1 MGTIIKGDFD
11 GKILYTH
18 SYVNTQKSLL
28 AGVLEA
34 SIKPVRFSQIVKDFN
49 LDAGLIFELFDDL
62 VANGQ
67 IKGSLFGGRQ
77 VMSAVFVPSIFTKAQ
92 QQYAMS
98 FFKQNGYIGKR
109 D

>member
-1 MGTIIKGDFD
+1 MGTIINGNFD

-34 SIKPVRFSQIVKDFN
+34 SIKPIRFSQIVKDFN
-49 LDAGLIFELFDDL
+49 LDTGLIFELFDDL
-62 VANGQ
+62 IANNL

-77 VMSAVFVPSIFTKAQ
+77 VTSTVFVPSIFTKAQ
-92 QQYAMS
+92 QQYVMS
-98 FFKQNGYIGKR
+98 FYKQNGYIGNF
-109 D
+109 